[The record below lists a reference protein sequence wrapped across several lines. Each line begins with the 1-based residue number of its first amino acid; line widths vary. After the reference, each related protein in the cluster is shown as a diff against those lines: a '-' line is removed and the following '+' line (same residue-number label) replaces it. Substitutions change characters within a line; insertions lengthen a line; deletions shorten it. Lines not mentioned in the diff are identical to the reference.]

1 MGAVTNLNILL
12 TNVCRN
18 NCTYCFAPLASSIK
32 EARWMRR
39 EDIDYV
45 LDFLRSSG
53 TSNVRFLGGEPLL
66 HPKFSEA
73 YEAALAIQSVECVS
87 VFTSANLAPSR
98 LRALRSERTNV
109 IANVNHPGDY
119 RPGYYQRVKE
129 NLARIADKG
138 VPITI
143 GHNIYRPS
151 GDFSWFVALCDD
163 IGVGGVRIAI
173 ASPTGERT
181 TSAPGLRERA
191 FLGPSLYAFLL
202 AVSER
207 RIRVTFDC
215 MITPC
220 AFSLE
225 QWGDIARL
233 FPFAIAG
240 SAICGPALD
249 IHSNLEVTRC
259 CGVGK
264 LASVRL
270 QNFQSAT
277 HLLAHFRDSID
288 IHRRAVAPPECREC
302 REFRRRTCDGHCMGY
317 FTDALAGMDVAR
329 KQSRAPL
336 ATAREAVCRGEIPA
350 ALENFEAAIKLYP
363 YDGFAVCDFAWV
375 LLREGMLSRAEDL
388 CRQYLFLS
396 DVLPQG
402 MSSFLQGGL
411 TESRGDVMAAVGHYR
426 AALRNACDDGQRAWI
441 CDRIQSLKIRGMDED
456 ACGREDA
463 RNRPSVRR
471 D

>member
-1 MGAVTNLNILL
+1 
-12 TNVCRN
+12 
-18 NCTYCFAPLASSIK
+18 
-32 EARWMRR
+32 MRR
-39 EDIDYV
+39 EDIDYA
-45 LDFLRSSG
+45 LDFFERSSVS
-53 TSNVRFLGGEPLL
+53 TVRFLGGEPLF

-87 VFTSANLAPSR
+87 VFTSANVAPSR
-98 LRALRSERTNV
+98 LRILRSERTNV
-109 IANVNHPGDY
+109 IANVNHPSDY
-119 RPGYYQRVKE
+119 SPGNYRRVKE
-129 NLARIADKG
+129 NLASIADKG

-163 IGVGGVRIAI
+163 MGVGRVRIAV
-173 ASPTGERT
+173 ASPTGQRT

-191 FLGPSLYAFLL
+191 LLGPSLYAFLL
-202 AVSER
+202 AVSDR

-225 QWGDIARL
+225 HWGDIARL

-249 IHSNLEVTRC
+249 ILPNLEVTRC

-270 QNFQSAT
+270 RDFQSAAD
-277 HLLAHFRDSID
+277 LLAHFRDNID
-288 IHRRAVAPPECREC
+288 IHRRAVAPTECHEC

-317 FTDALAGMDVAR
+317 STDALAVMDVAR
-329 KQSRAPL
+329 RQSRTPL
-336 ATAREAVCRGEIPA
+336 TTAREAVRRGEIPA

-363 YDGFAVCDFAWV
+363 YDGIAVCDFAWV
-375 LLREGMLSRAEDL
+375 LLQAGMLSRAEDL

-396 DVLPQG
+396 DVVPQG
-402 MSSFLQGGL
+402 MSSFLKAGL
-411 TESRGDVMAAVGHYR
+411 AESRGDLKAAVGHYR
-426 AALRNACDDGQRAWI
+426 AALRDACEDGQRTWI
-441 CDRIQSLKIRGMDED
+441 CNRIHSLAMQGMDKD
-456 ACGREDA
+456 A
-463 RNRPSVRR
+463 NW
-471 D
+471 